1 MRKLFMFLLLMVISQ
16 LTEAASSYL
25 LDNIKDK
32 QVINDYWQL
41 RLENKQ
47 ALTINAVVE
56 LDKSQWQRRHEP
68 ALIVSNSTHG
78 NWFTIALENKAPKE
92 KVFYFSI
99 ANHPLVKS
107 TRLYSQVNNKNIETQ
122 SLLLSNSNTQ
132 LSHLTIPAQS
142 KLVLYLFVVAD
153 DEIKLTANIYE
164 KEAFI
169 NENNM
174 SQLSSGIAIGGMICL
189 ALVELLW
196 FFASGLKSAIL
207 LTGYFITRALL
218 LAVILGWNIHYLL
231 PDLPHLRAL
240 DLPILSAL
248 SSVLFLWFV
257 IELFNLPEEQP
268 KLARLIRYFCW
279 LNLLFI
285 PLTFWLPI
293 AINLSTMIILYSS
306 ETLLL
311 IYTAYALIQSNNRLG
326 KLLAVISV
334 LQLIFIIIIVSSSFW
349 LGITILEFRN
359 VVFYSAFW
367 VNGLLI
373 SFLLSRQY
381 YYEIK
386 EKEVAQRQAL
396 ENAINSKNAQNEL
409 IALQKETQELL
420 EQHVQERT
428 LELNIALQELEVANQ
443 ELARKNTLD
452 ELTGLNNRRFYDQKI
467 QAEFRRSKRNL
478 TSLSIVLI
486 DIDHFKNINDT
497 YGHQAGDY
505 CLQQLGRIIKESLRR
520 SADVGCRYGGEEFC
534 LILPDTDTLGAIEFA
549 ESLRQKVSQTK
560 FEFDNIILN
569 ITISCGVSTYNQ
581 QADASPEKIFA
592 AADKALYLAKNNGRN
607 QTWQFAIE
615 DL

>member
-1 MRKLFMFLLLMVISQ
+1 MFLLLMVISQ
-16 LTEAASSYL
+16 LAEAASSYL

-32 QVINDYWQL
+32 QIINDYWQL

-47 ALTINAVVE
+47 ALTIKSVVE

-78 NWFTIALENKAPKE
+78 NWFSIVLENKALKE
-92 KVFYFSI
+92 KVFYFSM

-107 TRLYSQVNNKNIETQ
+107 TRLYSQVNNNNAETQ
-122 SLLLSNSNTQ
+122 SLLLSNSNIQ

-142 KLVLYLFVVAD
+142 KLVLYLFILAD

-196 FFASGLKSAIL
+196 FFASGLKSALL

-240 DLPILSAL
+240 DLPILSAF

-257 IELFNLPEEQP
+257 IELFNLQTEQP
-268 KLARLIRYFCW
+268 KLARFIGYFCW

-311 IYTAYALIQSNNRLG
+311 IYTAFALIRSKNRLG

-334 LQLIFIIIIVSSSFW
+334 LQLIFIVIIVSSSFW

-386 EKEVAQRQAL
+386 EKEIAQRQAL

-428 LELNIALQELEVANQ
+428 LELNIALQELEAANQ

-549 ESLRQKVSQTK
+549 ENLRQKVSQTK
-560 FEFDNIILN
+560 FEFDDVILN

>member
-1 MRKLFMFLLLMVISQ
+1 MFLLLMVISQ

-196 FFASGLKSAIL
+196 FFASGLKSALL

-428 LELNIALQELEVANQ
+428 LELNIALQELEAANQ

-560 FEFDNIILN
+560 FEFDDIILN

>member
-1 MRKLFMFLLLMVISQ
+1 MFKQLIFLLLLFSP
-16 LTEAASSYL
+16 LSEAASSYL

-32 QVINDYWQL
+32 QIINDYWQL
-41 RLENKQ
+41 SVAGEQ
-47 ALTINAVVE
+47 ALSINAVVE
-56 LDKSQWQRRHEP
+56 LDNSLWQRKHQA
-68 ALIVSNSTHG
+68 ALTVSGSKNGS
-78 NWFTIALENKAPKE
+78 WFLIELANRATKE
-92 KVFYFSI
+92 KVFYFSM
-99 ANHPLVKS
+99 ANHPLVVK
-107 TRLYSQVNNKNIETQ
+107 TRLYSRLNDEKVVAQ
-122 SLLLSNSNTQ
+122 SLLLSNSNIQ
-132 LSHLTIPAQS
+132 LSHLSIPAKS
-142 KLVLYLFVVAD
+142 KLVLYLYVLSED
-153 DEIKLTANIYE
+153 DIKLTANIYD
-164 KEAFI
+164 KETFI

-196 FFASGLKSAIL
+196 FFASGLKSALL

-218 LAVILGWNIHYLL
+218 LSVILGWNIHYLL
-231 PDLPHLRAL
+231 PDLPHLRAV

-257 IELFNLPEEQP
+257 IELFNLSHEHP
-268 KLARLIRYFCW
+268 KLARVIRYFCW
-279 LNLLFI
+279 FNLLYI
-285 PLTFWLPI
+285 PLVFWLPI
-293 AINLSTMIILYSS
+293 ATNLSLMIVLYITES
-306 ETLLL
+306 LLL
-311 IYTAYALIQSNNRLG
+311 IYTAIRLIRRHNRLG
-326 KLLAVISV
+326 NLLAIISV

-359 VVFYSAFW
+359 AVFYSAFW

-386 EKEVAQRQAL
+386 EKEIAQRQAL

-428 LELNIALQELEVANQ
+428 LELNIALQELEAANQ

-452 ELTGLNNRRFYDQKI
+452 ELTGLNNRRYYDQKI

-486 DIDHFKNINDT
+486 DIDHFKKINDT

-505 CLQQLGRIIKESLRR
+505 CLQQLGSIIKESLRR
-520 SADVGCRYGGEEFC
+520 SADIGCRYGGEEFC

-560 FEFDNIILN
+560 FEYDDRVLN

-581 QADASPEKIFA
+581 QPEASPEKIFA